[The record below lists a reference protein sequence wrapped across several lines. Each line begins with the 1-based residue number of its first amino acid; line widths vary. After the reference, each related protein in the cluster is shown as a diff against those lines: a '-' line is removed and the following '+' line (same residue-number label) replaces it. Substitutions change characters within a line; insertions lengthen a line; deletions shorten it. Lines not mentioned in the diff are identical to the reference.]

1 LPRSKVH
8 IRLEELQDELIIV
21 KNCINDIKFKYKLVG
36 LVEAKLNVLE
46 IQKKDILKEMYK
58 LEDKFLD
65 D

>member
-1 LPRSKVH
+1 MPRSKVH